1 MSNKIASI
9 NESKMGLLFDVLRWC
24 SSRVWLLDSSITSTN
39 IEMVGSST
47 VTPPHQKL
55 GTHTSI
61 YEPLF
66 SDVSHFSI
74 WNELM
79 LQREWKKNP
88 ISPNGRIIEGVES
101 PYYYRKSTKWKNRNA
116 TRYRFLL
123 KIRLE
128 NALIYHLPKK
138 GFFAQFSKIDLR
150 SDLSFFL
157 SLLTAATDL
166 FVEPIG

>member
-1 MSNKIASI
+1 
-9 NESKMGLLFDVLRWC
+9 MGLLFDVLRWC

-79 LQREWKKNP
+79 LQREWKK
-88 ISPNGRIIEGVES
+88 I
-101 PYYYRKSTKWKNRNA
+101 
-116 TRYRFLL
+116 
-123 KIRLE
+123 
-128 NALIYHLPKK
+128 
-138 GFFAQFSKIDLR
+138 QFHQM
-150 SDLSFFL
+150 
-157 SLLTAATDL
+157 
-166 FVEPIG
+166 EE

>member
-1 MSNKIASI
+1 
-9 NESKMGLLFDVLRWC
+9 
-24 SSRVWLLDSSITSTN
+24 
-39 IEMVGSST
+39 MVGSST

-101 PYYYRKSTKWKNRNA
+101 PYYRKSTK
-116 TRYRFLL
+116 
-123 KIRLE
+123 
-128 NALIYHLPKK
+128 
-138 GFFAQFSKIDLR
+138 
-150 SDLSFFL
+150 
-157 SLLTAATDL
+157 
-166 FVEPIG
+166 